1 MGDIVGRL
9 TCPICGE
16 PMQDLKV
23 NKNNKLYCY
32 CDNGCKSQLN
42 SKNSRSALAA
52 LRSGKSV
59 AIEKIGYIRAVGDNS
74 ANDRPVLEQARKKDS
89 LAEELGI

>member
-1 MGDIVGRL
+1 MGETVGRM
-9 TCPICGE
+9 TCPVCGE

-42 SKNSRSALAA
+42 SKNSRSVLAT
-52 LRSGKSV
+52 LKQGKSI
-59 AIEKIGYIRAVGDNS
+59 ALEKVGYIRALSDTQTVYK
-74 ANDRPVLEQARKKDS
+74 PLEQTRKYDT
-89 LAEELGI
+89 LEEELGI

>member
-1 MGDIVGRL
+1 MGEIVGRM
-9 TCPICGE
+9 TCPVCGE

-52 LRSGKSV
+52 LKSGKSV
-59 AIEKIGYIRAVGDNS
+59 AIEKIGYIRVVGDT
-74 ANDRPVLEQARKKDS
+74 ANEKPVLEQTRKRDS
-89 LAEELGI
+89 LEEELGI

>member
-1 MGDIVGRL
+1 MGEIVGRV
-9 TCPICGE
+9 TCPVCGE

-42 SKNSRSALAA
+42 SKNSRSVLAT
-52 LRSGKSV
+52 LKQGKS
-59 AIEKIGYIRAVGDNS
+59 IMLEKVGYIRALSDTQTVYK
-74 ANDRPVLEQARKKDS
+74 PLEQTRKYDT
-89 LAEELGI
+89 LEEELGI